1 MEDDG
6 THKTLATLID
16 PELSSQGYAYF
27 RYSYRE
33 FARVFHI
40 HKFKCPHKIPQ
51 PNCIYIQHNNYVQH
65 NYIDLLYISQGNY
78 KLCANLNLNFM
89 QENIYTNFLYG
100 YVWFTIQMYMYKIL
114 SDYMDCCKSVES
126 RYVQCTIQ
134 VNGQTTL
141 TLHPSIKQYTYLQYN
156 HIYIYTWSNYVGHI
170 YIHLSSKTTLTEHT
184 SQLEHLSSY
193 ATS

>member
-1 MEDDG
+1 
-6 THKTLATLID
+6 
-16 PELSSQGYAYF
+16 
-27 RYSYRE
+27 
-33 FARVFHI
+33 
-40 HKFKCPHKIPQ
+40 
-51 PNCIYIQHNNYVQH
+51 
-65 NYIDLLYISQGNY
+65 
-78 KLCANLNLNFM
+78 M

-156 HIYIYTWSNYVGHI
+156 HIYIHGQTTLAI
-170 YIHLSSKTTLTEHT
+170 YIYICQVKLR
-184 SQLEHLSSY
+184 
-193 ATS
+193 